1 MRWARKRCA
10 PPQINRVEEFAEVRI
25 NDPVDLAL
33 LDSDKHCIER
43 IMLITPPPKAIG
55 EADKVALVD
64 GIEHGDQCV
73 LNDFVLQRRNAQ
85 WSPRAIGLRDVGPSD
100 RLCAVAAAVD
110 RRVQRTQSGIQR
122 PQILLPH
129 HSIDPGRCV
138 TLKRVEAFPEAL
150 RSEVMQKRCE
160 ARSLVPPRYLAHAL
174 QIRRRGCPA
183 LCPDRGSPQRV
194 PLGRRPSFHSLRG
207 LRPVRLLPKYYA
219 VVRLPT
225 SVPARL
231 IASSIP

>member
-43 IMLITPPPKAIG
+43 IMLITTPPKAIG

-122 PQILLPH
+122 LPILLPYH
-129 HSIDPGRCV
+129 AIDTGRRIA
-138 TLKRVEAFPEAL
+138 LERVEAFPETL
-150 RSEVMQKRCE
+150 WREVVQKRCE
-160 ARSLVPPRYLAHAL
+160 ARSLIPPCHFAHAL
-174 QIRRRGCPA
+174 
-183 LCPDRGSPQRV
+183 
-194 PLGRRPSFHSLRG
+194 
-207 LRPVRLLPKYYA
+207 
-219 VVRLPT
+219 
-225 SVPARL
+225 
-231 IASSIP
+231 